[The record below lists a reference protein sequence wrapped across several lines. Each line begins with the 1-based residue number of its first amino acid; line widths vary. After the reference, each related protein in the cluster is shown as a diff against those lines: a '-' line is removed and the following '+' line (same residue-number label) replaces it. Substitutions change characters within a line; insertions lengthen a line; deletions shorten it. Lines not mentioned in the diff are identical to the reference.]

1 MATHTVYNNT
11 LAVKALQYT
20 SISSD
25 TTTNGTAV
33 DTALY
38 GNRFRDIL
46 FVVTSHTL
54 TDGTFAVT
62 VEESDSSGSDYAAV
76 DTFRVL
82 GSLPSFIASEDNTVK
97 SFGVRPTKRY
107 VRIVVTSASTSS
119 GGALSASAVSG
130 NGSNNAV
137 ARS

>member
-1 MATHTVYNNT
+1 MTKSVYNNT

-38 GNRFRDIL
+38 GNNFRDIL

-54 TDGTFAVT
+54 TDGTYAVT
-62 VEESDSSGSDYAAV
+62 VEESDSSGSNYAAV

-82 GSLPSFIASEDNTVK
+82 GSLPSYTASEDNTVK

-119 GGALSASAVSG
+119 GGALSAVAVSG
-130 NGSNNAV
+130 NGSVNSV